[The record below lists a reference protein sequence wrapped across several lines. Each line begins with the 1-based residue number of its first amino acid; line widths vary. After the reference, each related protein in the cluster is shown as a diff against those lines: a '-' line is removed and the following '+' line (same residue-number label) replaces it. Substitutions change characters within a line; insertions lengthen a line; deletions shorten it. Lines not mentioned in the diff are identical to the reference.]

1 MTRNRRVRA
10 AGVAT
15 AGVMAV
21 LLATAAWAAACVVI
35 PGVTLSPGSG
45 PVGTVVTGKATGYTS
60 DPTYSN
66 VEVRWGGANGPIVAQ
81 GQPPLGK
88 DVYEF
93 SFKVPEAAG
102 GSYAVYVTQRDESGA
117 AAYGTPSRAVFTVP
131 GATAQVPR
139 DETPE
144 QQVITIQQQHVIDPA
159 DPAPAQA
166 APGIAVPLEAQDS
179 ITTKVAPSDSRS
191 ATYELLANNRANKAP
206 AQAGMALMAVGV
218 MALLAAAA
226 AVIVVRSA
234 SKEGT
239 Y

>member
-1 MTRNRRVRA
+1 MTRNRRLRA
-10 AGVAT
+10 AGGAT

-45 PVGTVVTGKATGYTS
+45 PVGTVVTGKATGYKS
-60 DPTYSN
+60 DALYSN

-81 GQPPLGK
+81 GKPAPGK

-117 AAYGTPSRAVFTVP
+117 PAYGTPSRAVFTVP
-131 GATAQVPR
+131 GATAQVPK
-139 DETPE
+139 DEMPE

-166 APGIAVPLEAQDS
+166 APAAAVPLEAQDS

-191 ATYELLANNRANKAP
+191 ATYELLANRANKAP